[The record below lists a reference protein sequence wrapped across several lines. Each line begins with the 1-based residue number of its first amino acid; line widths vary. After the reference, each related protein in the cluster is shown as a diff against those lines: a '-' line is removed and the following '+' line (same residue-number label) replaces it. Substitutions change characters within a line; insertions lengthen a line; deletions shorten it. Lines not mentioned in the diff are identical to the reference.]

1 MSENQEILT
10 NSLSGVVQNLTL
22 SGQFNI
28 AQVSQTDTM
37 HLNLRYYLLSNDRQT
52 LSQMYVEHGVIQT
65 LVDQPVDDA
74 FRAGFEIK
82 TEQFDS
88 AEIEQLE
95 NFLEKERVIASA
107 IQSIKWS
114 RLYGGGAV
122 LIITDQDPLTPFN
135 IKAIN
140 EKTPLEFRAAD
151 MWELFSDQN
160 NTQGS
165 LTIQEPEFY
174 TYYGHKVHKSRV
186 HIIKGKEPPSFIRPR
201 LRGWGMSELERTVR
215 SINMYL
221 KNQNVAFDLLD
232 EAKVDVY
239 KMKGFNTA
247 LLTSTGSAGVSN
259 RIQMA
264 NAIKNYQN
272 AITMD
277 VDDDYDQKQVTFA
290 GLSDILTQIRQG
302 LASDLRMPM
311 TKLFGISSAG
321 FSSGEDDIENYNS
334 MVESEVRY
342 KVKFLLVDIIG
353 IACQKLFGIV
363 PDDMKVIF
371 KPLRILGADQ
381 EEKVKDSQFNRIM
394 QAYSSGL
401 ATAQESKEGI
411 NKASLLP
418 HELDETTDAEEPI
431 DLGDGFQTTTT
442 GA

>member
-1 MSENQEILT
+1 MSENQEIIT

-22 SGQFNI
+22 SGQFNV

-82 TEQFDS
+82 TDQFDS
-88 AEIEQLE
+88 DEIEILE
-95 NFLEKERVIASA
+95 NYLEREHVIAA
-107 IQSIKWS
+107 ARQAVKWS

-122 LIITDQDPLTPFN
+122 IIITDQDPLTPFN
-135 IKAIN
+135 INAIKD
-140 EKTPLEFRAAD
+140 KTPIEFRAVD

-165 LTIQEPEFY
+165 LSIVEPEFY
-174 TYYGHKVHKSRV
+174 TYYGHKVHHSRV

-247 LLTSTGSAGVSN
+247 LLTPNGTDGVSN

-264 NAIKNYQN
+264 NAIKNHQN

-277 VDDDYDQKQVTFA
+277 VEDEYDQKQVAFS

-334 MVESEVRY
+334 MVESEVRS

-353 IACQKLFGIV
+353 VACQKLFGVV
-363 PDDMKVIF
+363 PDDMKIVF

-381 EEKVKDSQFNRIM
+381 EEKVKDSQFNRTM
-394 QAYSSGL
+394 QAYSYGL
-401 ATAQESKEGI
+401 ATAQEAKESI

-418 HELDETTDAEEPI
+418 QELDESTDAQDPI
-431 DLGDGFQTTTT
+431 DLGNGFQTTQS
-442 GA
+442 GE